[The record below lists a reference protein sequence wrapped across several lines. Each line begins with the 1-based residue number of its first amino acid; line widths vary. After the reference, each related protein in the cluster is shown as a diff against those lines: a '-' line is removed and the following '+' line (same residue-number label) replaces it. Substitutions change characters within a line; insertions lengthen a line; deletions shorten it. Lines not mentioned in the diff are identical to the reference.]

1 MPAGAPGLSV
11 VFSTWRRGKLG
22 NMRTEWTKNNV
33 PVELREKLFDDCDP
47 NKELLQAASAAG
59 GQKTGRTNFK

>member
-1 MPAGAPGLSV
+1 
-11 VFSTWRRGKLG
+11 
-22 NMRTEWTKNNV
+22 MRTEWTKNNV